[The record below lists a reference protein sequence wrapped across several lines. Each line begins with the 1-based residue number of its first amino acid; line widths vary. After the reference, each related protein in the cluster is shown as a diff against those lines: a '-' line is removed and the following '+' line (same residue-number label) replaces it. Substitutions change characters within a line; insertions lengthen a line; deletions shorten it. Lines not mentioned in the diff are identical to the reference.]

1 MKFLFCFFINVCCFI
16 VIISWSLF
24 KLLLVV
30 YSYIDSKSLINK
42 VERYSLMLNMM
53 WLIMLCNWVLLG
65 LGVFDV
71 VIFVF
76 IFGCNIKNGVMIV
89 VILVVIVGFSVGLNN

>member
-1 MKFLFCFFINVCCFI
+1 MKFLFYFFINVCCFF

-30 YSYIDSKSLINK
+30 YSYIDSKGLINK

-53 WLIMLCNWVLLG
+53 WLIILCNWVVLG

-71 VIFVF
+71 VILVF

-89 VILVVIVGFSVGLNN
+89 VILSVIVGFSVGLNN